1 MDIQDPTAPLQL
13 GNNNSPLDNFT
24 DSYILFQETTR
35 KYREAYEQLETQF
48 ESLTV
53 KLEDTN
59 IDLQKRVEERDR
71 VTNYLNNILD
81 SMSGGVLVVD
91 LNGEITHFNQEAEDI
106 TGYKP
111 TDVLGYPYIDTFGIS
126 EDRKLTAMH
135 TLESG
140 ERLLNC
146 EKSLKKADGTIL
158 PLGFST
164 SLLRDEQGTILG
176 VVEVFNDL
184 TEVKRLETE
193 IQRVKTLAA
202 LGEMAATVAHEIRNP
217 LGGIAGYAGML
228 ERDLQANDPN
238 RRLVHRITEGVGR
251 LNRIV
256 SSLLTYTRPLRLNT
270 HPVNLVDVVE
280 ETLAFYAIDIERQS
294 NNIEICR
301 DFPNQPLIC
310 NLDPEQLQQVI
321 LNLLQ
326 NATQAMPEG
335 GILSVKVFENG
346 KFGTFCVS
354 DTGTG
359 MNEDIQ
365 EKLFTPFFTT
375 KEDGTGLGLVTSKK
389 IIDAH
394 IGEIQVESEPKIG
407 TRFFVTVP
415 KKHIQRGTQ
424 ND

>member
-1 MDIQDPTAPLQL
+1 MNTKDPVPPLQL
-13 GNNNSPLDNFT
+13 GSSSSPLDNFT

-35 KYREAYEQLETQF
+35 KYREAYEQLEAQF

-91 LNGEITHFNQEAEDI
+91 LNGDITHFNQEAEDI

-111 TDVLGYPYIDTFGIS
+111 SDVLGHPYTDTIGIS
-126 EDRKLTAMH
+126 EGRGLTAMH

-140 ERLLNC
+140 ERLINR
-146 EKSLKKADGTIL
+146 EKDLKKANGNVI

-176 VVEVFNDL
+176 AVEVFNDL
-184 TEVKRLETE
+184 TEVKRLEAE

-228 ERDLQANDPN
+228 ERDLEADDPN
-238 RRLVHRITEGVGR
+238 RRLVRRITEGVGR

-270 HPVNLVDVVE
+270 HPVDLVDVVE
-280 ETLAFYAIDIERQS
+280 ETLAFYAIDIERQR
-294 NNIEICR
+294 NDIEVQR
-301 DFPNQPLIC
+301 DFPSEPMIC

-326 NATQAMPEG
+326 NATQAMSEG
-335 GILSVKVFENG
+335 GTLSVKVFENE
-346 KFGTFCVS
+346 KNVTFCIG
-354 DTGTG
+354 DTGMG
-359 MNEDIQ
+359 MNEDVQ

-394 IGEIQVESEPKIG
+394 VGEIHVESEPDTG
-407 TRFFVTVP
+407 TRFFVTIP
-415 KKHIQRGTQ
+415 KKHTQ
-424 ND
+424 

>member
-1 MDIQDPTAPLQL
+1 MTAKDPSPPLQL
-13 GNNNSPLDNFT
+13 GTSSNPLDKFT

-35 KYREAYEQLETQF
+35 KYREAYEQLEEQF
-48 ESLTV
+48 ESLTI

-91 LNGEITHFNQEAEDI
+91 LNGDITHFNQEAEDV
-106 TGYKP
+106 TGFKP
-111 TDVLGYPYIDTFGIS
+111 SDVLGYPYTDTIGVS
-126 EDRKLTAMH
+126 QDPGLTAMY

-140 ERLLNC
+140 ERLINR
-146 EKSLKKADGTIL
+146 EKELKKADGNVI

-176 VVEVFNDL
+176 AVEVFNDL
-184 TEVKRLETE
+184 TEVKRLEAE

-228 ERDLQANDPN
+228 ERDLKADDPN
-238 RRLVHRITEGVGR
+238 RRLVGRITEGVGR

-280 ETLAFYAIDIERQS
+280 ETLAFYAIDIERQRDD
-294 NNIEICR
+294 IQIHR
-301 DFPNQPLIC
+301 DFPAKPLIC
-310 NLDPEQLQQVI
+310 DLDPEQLQQVI

-326 NATQAMPEG
+326 NATQAMAQG
-335 GILSVKVFENG
+335 GKLTVKVYEND
-346 KFGTFCVS
+346 KKATFCIG
-354 DTGTG
+354 DTGQG
-359 MNEDIQ
+359 MNE
-365 EKLFTPFFTT
+365 EVLGKLFTPFFTT

-394 IGEIQVESEPKIG
+394 VGEINVESEPNTG
-407 TRFFVTVP
+407 TQFFVTVP
-415 KKHIQRGTQ
+415 KKHTH
-424 ND
+424 